1 MIAIARFLPRSH
13 DSRTISHDFFRTAAC
28 LIVAALATF
37 FLALPSASASLT
49 DVESPSWVWLYSS
62 DWCSYYLN
70 PNQVVVDDDGVY
82 HYAIKTV
89 YVDDA
94 VRQRHIA
101 SLSRFF
107 PSDDFSDFCFD
118 ITAYHSYTGTNPFRI
133 SRNPVHMYCYRS
145 DGSLI
150 TRFNFKPDLI
160 FSLRRGSVDEI
171 VDLKARSWA
180 VYRSHKPHKK

>member
-1 MIAIARFLPRSH
+1 MITITRFLPRSH
-13 DSRTISHDFFRTAAC
+13 DFLTISHDFLRSAAR
-28 LIVAALATF
+28 LAVAVLAALLIA
-37 FLALPSASASLT
+37 APSVSEAAP
-49 DVESPSWVWLYSS
+49 PSWVWLYSS
-62 DWCSYYLN
+62 DRCSYYLN